1 MECLQIWSLSPSLI
15 NVNLR
20 MSLDGNH
27 LGNTKMRLYYNIIV
41 TENEKNLAYSWIG
54 FPNPP
59 LSCTLI

>member
-15 NVNLR
+15 NANLR

-27 LGNTKMRLYYNIIV
+27 LGNTKMWLYYNIIV
-41 TENEKNLAYSWIG
+41 IENEKNNWIG